1 MTTPLMVTAA
11 DLKTLNEATLAL
23 YTPELRLSSYP
34 EAAFKFLS
42 TLVGVDQI
50 NYANLDLEAGTMDV
64 ATSAM
69 TPDWAR
75 GVEGFGLHMWKYPMT
90 NFDPSVNDGKPFF
103 SSDFVT
109 QRQFRDLDLYSE
121 CFRYLGVD
129 HHGSVFVPTDEKNR
143 LWFGLERAGPGEFSE
158 RDRLMLTLA
167 QPHLEN
173 ARHLALA
180 RQKVRDE
187 LQITSATFAT
197 AYSSREAEIA
207 YWLTE
212 GKSNV
217 EIGLLLKLHLQTVK
231 GHVTSLFNKTGC
243 GNRLALTLH
252 LIEQARGLSATTPD
266 MHVVKAQ
273 HTPPAT
279 S

>member
-1 MTTPLMVTAA
+1 MVTAA
-11 DLKTLNEATLAL
+11 DLQTLNEATLAL
-23 YTPELRLSSYP
+23 YAPDLRLSSYP

-42 TLVGVDQI
+42 TLVGAEQI
-50 NYANLDLEAGTMDV
+50 NYANLDLEAGTMDM

-75 GVEGFGLHMWKYPMT
+75 GVEGFGLHMWKYPMS
-90 NFDPSVNDGKPFF
+90 NFDPGVNDGKPFF

-121 CFRYLGVD
+121 CFQILGMD
-129 HHGSVFVPTDEKNR
+129 HHGGVFVPTDEKHR
-143 LWFGLERAGPGEFSE
+143 LWFGLERSGPREFSE

-173 ARHLALA
+173 ARRLALA

-187 LQITSATFAT
+187 LKITPDTFAT

-212 GKSNV
+212 GKTNI
-217 EIGLLLKLHLQTVK
+217 EISLVMRLHLQTVK

-243 GNRLALTLH
+243 GNRLALTLY
-252 LIEQARGLSATTPD
+252 LIEQARRLSDPAPE
-266 MHVVKAQ
+266 MHVVRAQ
-273 HTPPAT
+273 YTPPT
-279 S
+279 VS